1 MSRNNIFL
9 LFAAG
14 AAIAVMIITAGCSTP
29 QERAGVSPIP
39 FGAHE
44 QSDTRS
50 FGGSL

>member
-1 MSRNNIFL
+1 MNRSNIFL
-9 LFAAG
+9 VLAAVV
-14 AAIAVMIITAGCSTP
+14 AITILMITSGCSTP